1 VKTAD
6 RPLRVV
12 HVIGGGDV
20 GGVMTHLVPLL
31 SALLERGL
39 DLHLL
44 CLGSGGLADEAAR
57 SGIPV
62 EVLPMSGPFD
72 PRMLPPLRSALTGRE
87 WDVVHTHGSRAN
99 LPVRVLRLPHPR
111 GGSAESS
118 TGRHCPRYFTTI
130 HSDLL
135 LDYPSRLR
143 ASVYGV
149 FDRATLV
156 AVDGIVCVSE
166 DLRRRLV
173 GRGYP
178 TAKLLVVRPG
188 LELDP
193 NRPLPEQRAA
203 WMRGSAPAPGAAQ
216 ASDPEI
222 PEAMARIDAPNAR
235 WVGTVARLVGV
246 KDIDLM
252 LRSFARVAAEMPTA
266 RLAVVGD
273 GPDGLGLRQTA
284 VSLGI
289 AERVAF
295 TGRVPSIW
303 PALRRLSVYW
313 LTSISEGLP
322 LSIMEAMSTGLPV
335 VASAVGGVPEVLED
349 GVSGFVVSRVDR
361 EAAAAAMAGRVTQ
374 LLEDPDLCLAMGR
387 AGANRVTREFVPQ
400 AAARQ
405 YEHAYRHAIATAR

>member
-1 VKTAD
+1 
-6 RPLRVV
+6 
-12 HVIGGGDV
+12 
-20 GGVMTHLVPLL
+20 
-31 SALLERGL
+31 
-39 DLHLL
+39 
-44 CLGSGGLADEAAR
+44 
-57 SGIPV
+57 
-62 EVLPMSGPFD
+62 MSGPFD
-72 PRMLPPLRSALTGRE
+72 PRMLPPLRSALAGGE

-111 GGSAESS
+111 AGSAESS
-118 TGRHCPRYFTTI
+118 TGRHCPRYYTTI

-135 LDYPSRLR
+135 LDYRSRLR

-193 NRPLPEQRAA
+193 NRPLPGQRAA
-203 WMRGSAPAPGAAQ
+203 WMRDSASAPGAAQ
-216 ASDPEI
+216 ASDPEL

-235 WVGTVARLVGV
+235 WAGTVARLVGV

-273 GPDGLGLRQTA
+273 GPDGPGLRRRRCRWGLPSGWHSPDGCPA
-284 VSLGI
+284 Y
-289 AERVAF
+289 
-295 TGRVPSIW
+295 GRRCAGSRSI
-303 PALRRLSVYW
+303 
-313 LTSISEGLP
+313 GLP
-322 LSIMEAMSTGLPV
+322 LSPRGCRCLLWKRCPPDFRWWPRRWEASRRSWKTAYPVSWCRAWTEKRPQQLWPGASRSCWKIQICAWPWEGPGRTG
-335 VASAVGGVPEVLED
+335 
-349 GVSGFVVSRVDR
+349 
-361 EAAAAAMAGRVTQ
+361 
-374 LLEDPDLCLAMGR
+374 
-387 AGANRVTREFVPQ
+387 
-400 AAARQ
+400 
-405 YEHAYRHAIATAR
+405 

>member
-1 VKTAD
+1 MMAPD
-6 RPLRVV
+6 ESLRVV
-12 HVIGGGDV
+12 HVIGGGDI

-31 SALLERGL
+31 SALRERGV

-44 CLGSGGLADEAAR
+44 CLGGGGFADEAIR
-57 SGIPV
+57 RDIPLQ
-62 EVLPMSGPFD
+62 VLPMTGPFD
-72 PRMLPPLRSALTGRE
+72 PRVLPRLRSALSAGG

-99 LPVRVLRLPHPR
+99 LPVRVLRSPHPR
-111 GGSAESS
+111 AGSSLGS
-118 TGRHCPRYFTTI
+118 PRGNCPRYFTTI

-135 LDYPSRLR
+135 LDYRSRLR

-156 AVDGIVCVSE
+156 AVDQIVCVSE

-178 TAKLLVVRPG
+178 AVKLLVVRPG

-193 NRPLPEQRAA
+193 NRPLPEERAA
-203 WMRGSAPAPGAAQ
+203 LARDSGSFTGDLPS
-216 ASDPEI
+216 SDPEL
-222 PEAMARIDAPNAR
+222 PEAMVRIDTPDAC

-252 LRSFARVAAEMPTA
+252 LRSFALVAGEMPTA

-273 GPDGLGLRQTA
+273 GPDRSRLQQTA
-284 VSLGI
+284 VALGM
-289 AERVAF
+289 EGRVAF
-295 TGRVPSIW
+295 TGRVPTIW
-303 PALRRLSVYW
+303 PALRRFSAYW

-322 LSIMEAMSTGLPV
+322 LSIMEAMCTGLPV

-349 GVSGFVVSRVDR
+349 GVSGYVVPRVDR
-361 EAAAAAMAGRVTQ
+361 EAAIVAMAGRVRQ
-374 LLEDPDLCLAMGR
+374 LLEDPVLCLAMGK
-387 AGANRVTREFVPQ
+387 AGADRVTKEFVPQ
-400 AAARQ
+400 AAAKQ
-405 YEHAYRHAIATAR
+405 YEHAYRRAVAAVR